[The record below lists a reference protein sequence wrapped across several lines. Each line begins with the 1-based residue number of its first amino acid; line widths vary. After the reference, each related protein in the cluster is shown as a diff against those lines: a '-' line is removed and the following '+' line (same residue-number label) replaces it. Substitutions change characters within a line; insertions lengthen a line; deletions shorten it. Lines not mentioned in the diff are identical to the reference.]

1 MISVVVLVVISTLYN
16 VSAFSVRGRPFRAI
30 LPSKLSMGNVDD
42 FGGPTPSKSPDD
54 KKKVEQTVT
63 DLNLEETFETF
74 DAAEEE
80 TGDDEVAKK
89 PSASPER
96 QTEISSDMKER
107 LRREIQ
113 SQGGD
118 PNVKGANPIL
128 VISAI
133 IGVLVIAGGKDI
145 LF

>member
-1 MISVVVLVVISTLYN
+1 M
-16 VSAFSVRGRPFRAI
+16 
-30 LPSKLSMGNVDD
+30 LPSKLTMGNVDD
-42 FGGPTPSKSPDD
+42 FGGPTPSKPSDD
-54 KKKVEQTVT
+54 KEEVEQTVT
-63 DLNLEETFETF
+63 DLNLEEMFETF
-74 DAAEEE
+74 DAADKEIA
-80 TGDDEVAKK
+80 DDEVATK

-133 IGVLVIAGGKDI
+133 IGLLVIAGGKDI
-145 LF
+145 LY